1 MSAITVENLVVDYGE
16 LRAVDRLD
24 LDIASGEVYAL
35 LGENGAGKTSTI
47 EVLEGLRARSAGDVK
62 VL

>member
-1 MSAITVENLVVDYGE
+1 MSAITVENLVVEYGD

-47 EVLEGLRARSAGDVK
+47 EVLEGLRT
-62 VL
+62 